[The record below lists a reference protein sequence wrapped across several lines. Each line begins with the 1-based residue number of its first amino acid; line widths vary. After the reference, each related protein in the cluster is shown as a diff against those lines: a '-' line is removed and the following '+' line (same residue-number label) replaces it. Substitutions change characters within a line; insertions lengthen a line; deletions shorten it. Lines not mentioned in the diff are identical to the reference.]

1 MTHICNYMYVLAL
14 KGLFVFIVAYVG
26 QGQKQLSDSNGKR
39 LILFTYFLFETLIK
53 GYCSYSTQQ
62 AIITEKHSTAMLEK
76 FIAHAYIVQV
86 LKFKY
91 KADMAQKRNSG

>member
-26 QGQKQLSDSNGKR
+26 QGQKQLSDSRGKR
-39 LILFTYFLFETLIK
+39 LILFMYFLFETLIT
-53 GYCSYSTQQ
+53 GYYSYSTQQ
-62 AIITEKHSTAMLEK
+62 VIITEKHRTAMLEK
-76 FIAHAYIVQV
+76 FIVHAYIVQV

-91 KADMAQKRNSG
+91 KADVAQKRNSG

>member
-1 MTHICNYMYVLAL
+1 M
-14 KGLFVFIVAYVG
+14 
-26 QGQKQLSDSNGKR
+26 
-39 LILFTYFLFETLIK
+39 YFLFETLMT

-76 FIAHAYIVQV
+76 FIVHAYIVQV

-91 KADMAQKRNSG
+91 KADMAQKRNSD